1 LNVSFGN
8 AAELMLAL
16 FVLSAAQTRIV
27 QAQIT
32 GSIIGTALLF
42 LGISAFVGGIGRARQ
57 SLSRSSAGLLPTL
70 LFLVLVAVLLPAVFD
85 LTQRITAPEANIA
98 RLDERLSLG
107 VSVVLLLIYA
117 ASLVYTLIT
126 NRNVF
131 SPDAAGG
138 APEWSVGRA
147 LAGRELTRRGRLS
160 DDVLALIATV
170 PWCGNVETRPTPADS
185 NQLTRSPKKVRRR
198 PAKRRRDRQPLG
210 APRSSAACCHCC
222 VPNVAVAATAEIR
235 L

>member
-1 LNVSFGN
+1 MAYALLLFVPLSLALRYLLDAPPSWVFLTGAAAITILADWIRRATEQLAQRAGSTIGGLLNVSFGN

-70 LFLVLVAVLLPAVFD
+70 LFLVLIAVLLPAVFD
-85 LTQRITAPEANIA
+85 LTERITAPEANIA

-117 ASLVYTLIT
+117 ASLVYTIIT

-131 SPDAAGG
+131 APDAAGG
-138 APEWSVGRA
+138 APEWSVGGA
-147 LAGRELTRRGRLS
+147 LAGREPTRRVRLS
-160 DDVLALIATV
+160 DDALA
-170 PWCGNVETRPTPADS
+170 P
-185 NQLTRSPKKVRRR
+185 
-198 PAKRRRDRQPLG
+198 
-210 APRSSAACCHCC
+210 
-222 VPNVAVAATAEIR
+222 
-235 L
+235 